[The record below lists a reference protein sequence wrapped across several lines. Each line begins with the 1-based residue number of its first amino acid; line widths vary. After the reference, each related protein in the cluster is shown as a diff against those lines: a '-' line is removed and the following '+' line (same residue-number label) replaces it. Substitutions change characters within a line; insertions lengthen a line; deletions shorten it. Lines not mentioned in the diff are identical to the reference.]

1 MDERAFEKFLKRK
14 GKKQHVVENNIKS
27 VKRFCDYLQNERSKA
42 LEEVDTEDIGVY
54 VEKIER
60 AKKSAKGPIY
70 NLINFFKFTKN
81 DELLQ
86 YVRLLRA
93 ERIKKTKNIFP
104 LKKFLDINQEHVK
117 KLSDVGIKNVE
128 QMLVA
133 GKTKK
138 QRERLA
144 IKLDIPEEAILE
156 LVKLSDLTRLG
167 YVKAKLSRLYY
178 NSGLD
183 SPQKIAKFE
192 PDKLHA
198 FFVKF
203 VGESGWDGMVPNPK
217 DLISNVTSA
226 RRLEKLVEE

>member
-1 MDERAFEKFLKRK
+1 MNNIGFEKFLKRK
-14 GKKQHVVENNIKS
+14 GKKQHVVESNITS
-27 VKRFCDYLQNERSKA
+27 VKRFCDYLQKERNKV
-42 LEEVDTEDIGVY
+42 LEEVDTEDIKAY

-60 AKKSAKGPIY
+60 EQKSAKGQIY
-70 NLINFFKFTKN
+70 ALMNFFNFSKN
-81 DELLQ
+81 DELFQ
-86 YVRLLRA
+86 CVRVLRA
-93 ERIKKTKNIFP
+93 ERTKKVKNVFP

-128 QMLVA
+128 QMLAA
-133 GKTKK
+133 GKTKNQRK
-138 QRERLA
+138 QLA
-144 IKLDIPEEAILE
+144 IEQDIPEEAILE

-192 PDKLHA
+192 PNELHA

-203 VGESGWDGMVPNPK
+203 VKESGWDGMVPNPK
-217 DLISNVTSA
+217 DLITNVNSA
-226 RRLEKLVEE
+226 RRLEKVVEE